1 MNLITIC
8 FECSFNFYTFVQ
20 TISNHSLFS
29 HNFLWS
35 KTVLNKRST
44 TKLITKLTLVNGD
57 IFEGIHFG
65 YKQST
70 AGEVVFNTGMVGYPE
85 TLTDPS
91 YNGQILVMTYPLIGN
106 YGIPDDNSDTHLTEN
121 FESEKIQVKALIVSE
136 ESENYFHWN
145 AKENLNDWLKRNKIP
160 GLYGID
166 TRRLTKVLRERGTML
181 GKIELGND
189 KIEYY
194 NPDSDNL
201 ISNVTIKKVHEYKR
215 GKKRILLIDCG
226 CKKSIITS
234 LLQRNVSVLR
244 VPYDYDI
251 SVENYDGVVI
261 SNGPGNPAVY
271 KHLAASVKKLIQKQI
286 PILGICMGHQILSLA
301 AGAKTYK
308 LKYGH
313 RSQNQPV
320 KQTDSSKCYVTS
332 QNHSF
337 AVATKSLPR
346 GWQPWFENLNDYSN
360 EGIRHEKLPFRS
372 VQFHPEAAPGPVD
385 TAFIFDEFLKD
396 VK

>member
-1 MNLITIC
+1 M
-8 FECSFNFYTFVQ
+8 
-20 TISNHSLFS
+20 
-29 HNFLWS
+29 S
-35 KTVLNKRST
+35 KKVLTKKT
-44 TKLITKLTLVNGD
+44 AKLILKDGN
-57 IFEGIHFG
+57 IFEGKLFG
-65 YKQST
+65 THKSV

-91 YNGQILVMTYPLIGN
+91 YKGQILVLTYPLIGN
-106 YGIPDDNSDTHLTEN
+106 YGVPSMNDNEDVPEF
-121 FESEKIQVKALIVSE
+121 FESEKIQIQALIVSE
-136 ESENYFHWN
+136 ESVSYSHWN
-145 AKENLNDWLKRNKIP
+145 AVESLDAWLKKFSVP

-166 TRRLTKVLRERGTML
+166 TRRLTKILREHGTML
-181 GKIELGND
+181 GKIEVGNE
-189 KIEYY
+189 KVEYY
-194 NPDSDNL
+194 NPDIDNL
-201 ISNVTIKKVHEYKR
+201 ISKVTVPHVEKYGT

-226 CKKSIITS
+226 CKKSIIS
-234 LLQRNVSVLR
+234 NFLERNVTVLR
-244 VPYDYDI
+244 VPYDYNIDN
-251 SVENYDGVVI
+251 EDFDGAVI

-271 KHLAASVKKLIQKQI
+271 KQLVVSAKKLIQKQV
-286 PILGICMGHQILSLA
+286 PTLGICMGHQILSLA

-320 KQTDSSKCYVTS
+320 KQVDSNKCYVTS

-337 AVATKSLPR
+337 AVDTKTLPR

-360 EGIRHEKLPFRS
+360 EGVRHEKLPFRS

-385 TAFIFDEFLKD
+385 TSFIFDEFLKD

>member
-1 MNLITIC
+1 MKKNL
-8 FECSFNFYTFVQ
+8 
-20 TISNHSLFS
+20 HSK
-29 HNFLWS
+29 
-35 KTVLNKRST
+35 KTA
-44 TKLITKLTLVNGD
+44 KLTLEDGN
-57 IFEGIHFG
+57 IFEGSLFG
-65 YKQST
+65 SHRSV

-106 YGIPDDNSDTHLTEN
+106 YGIPPMNESEDIPEN
-121 FESEKIQVKALIVSE
+121 FESEKIQVQALVVSE
-136 ESENYFHWN
+136 ESQSYSHWN
-145 AKENLNDWLKRNKIP
+145 AIESLDGWFKRFNVP

-166 TRRLTKVLRERGTML
+166 TRHLTKILRERGTML
-181 GKIELGND
+181 GKIEIEN
-189 KIEYY
+189 KKVEYY
-194 NPDSDNL
+194 NPDIDNL
-201 ISNVTIKKVHEYKR
+201 ISKVTVPHVEKYGT

-226 CKKSIITS
+226 CKKSILSNLIERDVT
-234 LLQRNVSVLR
+234 VMR

-251 SVENYDGVVI
+251 DKEDFDGALI
-261 SNGPGNPAVY
+261 SNGPGNPVVY
-271 KHLAASVKKLIQKQI
+271 KQLVASTKKLLQKQI
-286 PILGICMGHQILSLA
+286 PTLGICMGHQILSLA

-320 KQTDSSKCYVTS
+320 KEVGSNKCYVTS

-337 AVATKSLPR
+337 AVDTKTLPR

-360 EGIRHEKLPFRS
+360 EGVRHEKLPFRS
-372 VQFHPEAAPGPVD
+372 VQFHPEAMPGPVD
-385 TAFIFDEFLKD
+385 TSYIFDEFLKD

>member
-1 MNLITIC
+1 MNK
-8 FECSFNFYTFVQ
+8 
-20 TISNHSLFS
+20 
-29 HNFLWS
+29 
-35 KTVLNKRST
+35 KTVPAQTAR
-44 TKLITKLTLVNGD
+44 LILEDGN
-57 IFEGIHFG
+57 IFEGKLFG
-65 YKQST
+65 YHKSI

-91 YNGQILVMTYPLIGN
+91 YKGQILVMTYPLIGN
-106 YGIPDDNSDTHLTEN
+106 YGIPSMNEGIPEN
-121 FESEKIQVKALIVSE
+121 FESDRIQVQALIVSE
-136 ESENYFHWN
+136 ESKSFNHWN
-145 AKENLNDWLKRNKIP
+145 AVESLDHWFKRSKIP

-166 TRRLTKVLRERGTML
+166 TRRLTKILREHGTML
-181 GKIELGND
+181 GKIEIGKE
-189 KIEYY
+189 KIKYY
-194 NPDSDNL
+194 NPDVEDL
-201 ISNVTIKKVHEYKR
+201 ISKVTVNKAEKFVN

-226 CKKSIITS
+226 CKKSIFS
-234 LLQRNVSVLR
+234 NLLQRKVTVLR

-251 SVENYDGVVI
+251 DKEDFDGVVI
-261 SNGPGNPAVY
+261 SNGPGNPIVY
-271 KHLAASVKKLIQKQI
+271 KQLVSSAKKLLQKQV
-286 PILGICMGHQILSLA
+286 PTLGICMGHQILSLA

-320 KQTDSSKCYVTS
+320 KQADSNKCYVTS

-337 AVATKSLPR
+337 AVDTKSLPR
-346 GWQPWFENLNDYSN
+346 GWQSWFENLNDYSN
-360 EGIRHEKLPFRS
+360 EGVRHEKLPFRS

>member
-1 MNLITIC
+1 MSKKTAP
-8 FECSFNFYTFVQ
+8 EQ
-20 TISNHSLFS
+20 TAKL
-29 HNFLWS
+29 
-35 KTVLNKRST
+35 VLEDGN
-44 TKLITKLTLVNGD
+44 
-57 IFEGIHFG
+57 IFEGNHFG
-65 YKQST
+65 CYKSV

-91 YNGQILVMTYPLIGN
+91 YKGQILVMTYPLVGN
-106 YGIPDDNSDTHLTEN
+106 YGVPPTSFADSLLVSKKSSESKSEMTKSDIWDRDLPKY
-121 FESEKIQVKALIVSE
+121 FESDRVQVQALIVSE
-136 ESENYFHWN
+136 ESKKFSHWN
-145 AKENLNDWLKRNKIP
+145 AVESLDAWLKRFAVP

-166 TRRLTKVLRERGTML
+166 TRRLTKILRERGTML
-181 GKIELGND
+181 GKIEINKE
-189 KIEYY
+189 KIKYY
-194 NPDSDNL
+194 DPDIDNL
-201 ISNVTIKKVHEYKR
+201 ISKVTVLQVEKYGS

-226 CKKSIITS
+226 CKKSILS
-234 LLQRNVSVLR
+234 NLLERKVSVIR

-251 SVENYDGVVI
+251 EKEDFDGALI
-261 SNGPGNPAVY
+261 SNGPGNPVVY
-271 KHLAASVKKLIQKQI
+271 KQLVASAKKLLQRQV
-286 PILGICMGHQILSLA
+286 PTLGICMGHQILSLA

-320 KQTDSSKCYVTS
+320 KEVGSNKCYVTS

-337 AVATKSLPR
+337 AVDTKSLPR

-385 TAFIFDEFLKD
+385 TSFIFDEFLKD

>member
-1 MNLITIC
+1 L
-8 FECSFNFYTFVQ
+8 
-20 TISNHSLFS
+20 SNKVTH
-29 HNFLWS
+29 
-35 KTVLNKRST
+35 KQKA
-44 TKLITKLTLVNGD
+44 KLTLKDGTT
-57 IFEGIHFG
+57 IEGTLFG
-65 YKQST
+65 AHKSV
-70 AGEVVFNTGMVGYPE
+70 AGEVVFNTGMMGYPE

-91 YNGQILVMTYPLIGN
+91 YTGQILVLTYPLVGN
-106 YGIPDDNSDTHLTEN
+106 YGVPSMDKKFDSFPNAEKIIKY
-121 FESEKIQVKALIVSE
+121 FESDKIQITALIVSE
-136 ESENYFHWN
+136 ESESFNHWN
-145 AKENLNDWLKRNKIP
+145 ANESLDSWLKRHNVP

-166 TRRLTKVLRERGTML
+166 TRALTKILREHGTML
-181 GKIELGND
+181 GKIEVGEQ
-189 KIEYY
+189 KVKYY
-194 NPDSDNL
+194 NPDLDNL
-201 ISNVTIKKVHEYKR
+201 ISKVTPKQAELFGS

-226 CKKSIITS
+226 CKKSILTN
-234 LLQRNVSVLR
+234 LLQRNVSVMR

-251 SVENYDGVVI
+251 EKEDYDGVLL
-261 SNGPGNPAVY
+261 SNGPGNPEVY
-271 KHLAASVKKLIQKQI
+271 SKLVDSAKKLIKKQV
-286 PILGICMGHQILSLA
+286 PTLGICLGHQIISLA

-320 KQTDSSKCYVTS
+320 KTVDSNKCYVTS

-337 AVATKSLPR
+337 AVDTKSLPR

-385 TAFIFDEFLKD
+385 TEHIFDDFLRD

>member
-1 MNLITIC
+1 MKKKTAPD
-8 FECSFNFYTFVQ
+8 Q
-20 TISNHSLFS
+20 TA
-29 HNFLWS
+29 
-35 KTVLNKRST
+35 
-44 TKLITKLTLVNGD
+44 KLILEDGN
-57 IFEGIHFG
+57 IFEGKLFG
-65 YKQST
+65 YHKSI

-91 YNGQILVMTYPLIGN
+91 YKGQILVMTYPLVGN
-106 YGIPDDNSDTHLTEN
+106 YGVPLLNEGIPEN
-121 FESEKIQVKALIVSE
+121 FESDRIQVQALIVSE
-136 ESENYFHWN
+136 ESKSFNHWN
-145 AKENLNDWLKRNKIP
+145 AVESLDQWFKHSKIT

-166 TRRLTKVLRERGTML
+166 TRRLTKILRERGTML
-181 GKIELGND
+181 GKIEIGKE
-189 KIEYY
+189 KIKYY
-194 NPDSDNL
+194 NPDIEDL
-201 ISNVTIKKVHEYKR
+201 ISKVTIGQAEKFVN

-226 CKKSIITS
+226 CKKSIFS
-234 LLQRNVSVLR
+234 NLLERKVTVLR
-244 VPYDYDI
+244 VPYNYDI
-251 SVENYDGVVI
+251 DKEDFDGAVI
-261 SNGPGNPAVY
+261 SNGPGNPVVY
-271 KHLAASVKKLIQKQI
+271 KQLVASAKKLIQKQI
-286 PILGICMGHQILSLA
+286 PTLGICMGHQILSLA

-320 KQTDSSKCYVTS
+320 KQVDSNKCYVTS

-337 AVATKSLPR
+337 AVDTKSLPR

-360 EGIRHEKLPFRS
+360 EGVRHEKLPFLS